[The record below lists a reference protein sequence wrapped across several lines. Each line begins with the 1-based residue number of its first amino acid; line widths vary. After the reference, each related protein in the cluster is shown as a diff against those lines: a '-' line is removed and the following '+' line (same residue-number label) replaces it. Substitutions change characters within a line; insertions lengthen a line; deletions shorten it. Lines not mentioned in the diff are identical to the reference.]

1 MYIADTLVFFNFDK
15 FITPSEERQESNY
28 QSNNRLIK
36 YSMMPNI
43 IIVKTGR
50 EAGEQYAITNIIS
63 KNPKMCV
70 QNDRIYDMCDEC
82 EGPAEK
88 DRRSIQIKRQRRNIP
103 NCKNSNR

>member
-1 MYIADTLVFFNFDK
+1 M
-15 FITPSEERQESNY
+15 
-28 QSNNRLIK
+28 
-36 YSMMPNI
+36 
-43 IIVKTGR
+43 KTGR

-63 KNPKMCV
+63 KNPKICV